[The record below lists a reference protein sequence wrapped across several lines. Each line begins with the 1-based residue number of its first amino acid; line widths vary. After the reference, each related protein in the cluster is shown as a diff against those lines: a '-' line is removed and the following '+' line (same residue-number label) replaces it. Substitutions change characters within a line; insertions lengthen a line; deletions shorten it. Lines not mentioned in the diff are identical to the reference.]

1 MFEPTG
7 RSLNDLKRERGEFVD
22 TMPKLRISPE
32 EHARMKERYEK
43 SQAEFRAKA
52 EETRKER
59 ARRAA
64 IEKMKVKPDLK
75 IGNRTM
81 PGNTTMPVKP
91 RFSLWRD
98 QKMPGDENV
107 IKPHRPRFENRISVP
122 EASPRW
128 DHGPSFT
135 EREEALNRFAR
146 ERNGMNKPTV
156 IPKPQPIS
164 TRGRRIKPVDVA
176 AKRAAFDNKGTT
188 TMAENRPGVITPTY
202 PISKEQQRLDA
213 ISTAQDRAFRNRT
226 AVMPPTPEAEARRKR
241 FEEKL
246 NQYRESRRGGAA
258 PPRPQSVGWNGG
270 NFAQRHMSKQDVEA
284 ENKKN
289 AEEREKILSQRPG
302 YVPPTPA
309 TPAATTPPSPDSK
322 IADSPFFKRGNI
334 NDFIDRTPFGRG
346 MGPGDRGRRVRLGR
360 GQFGDPGE
368 FAERLKRF
376 KEAWAERKAA
386 REAARAGQQA
396 APAPLAP
403 GQAAPV
409 PPAAPPTDNA
419 APFNGPPPAPLPAA
433 GGLAQPST
441 NAFPNNQPA
450 PQPPVAQ
457 PAAPAPLPAAAVGAA
472 PQPAAAP
479 AAPTTPAVSPYANFG
494 GGLRLR
500 NYRGLRR

>member
-1 MFEPTG
+1 
-7 RSLNDLKRERGEFVD
+7 
-22 TMPKLRISPE
+22 
-32 EHARMKERYEK
+32 
-43 SQAEFRAKA
+43 
-52 EETRKER
+52 
-59 ARRAA
+59 
-64 IEKMKVKPDLK
+64 
-75 IGNRTM
+75 M
-81 PGNTTMPVKP
+81 PG
-91 RFSLWRD
+91 
-98 QKMPGDENV
+98 KMPGDENV
-107 IKPHRPRFENRISVP
+107 IKPHRPNMTTRRFENRISIP

-128 DHGPSFT
+128 DIGPGFI
-135 EREEALNRFAR
+135 EREEALNRRAR
-146 ERNGMNKPTV
+146 ERNGMGPDFGAIK
-156 IPKPQPIS
+156 IKPQTMEERQLAFQKIREAEKKREAERMGDSPTRRTS
-164 TRGRRIKPVDVA
+164 APPPRVRGRQIKPVDVA
-176 AKRAAFDNKGTT
+176 AKRAAFDNKGPT

-202 PISKEQQRLDA
+202 PIPKEQQRLDA

-226 AVMPPTPEAEARRKR
+226 TVMPPRERR
-241 FEEKL
+241 
-246 NQYRESRRGGAA
+246 
-258 PPRPQSVGWNGG
+258 RPGWGDDATFRPKQVGWNGG
-270 NFAQRHMSKQDVEA
+270 NFAQRHMSTQDVEA

-433 GGLAQPST
+433 GGLTQPST

-472 PQPAAAP
+472 PQPAA
-479 AAPTTPAVSPYANFG
+479 PAVSPYANFG

-500 NYRGLRR
+500 NYRGFRR